1 MREGDVLVSG
11 GTVVTSDSVFKADVL
26 VTGGRIA
33 KVGRNLLAG
42 GARVL
47 DATGLFVL
55 PGAID
60 GHVHMRDPGL
70 TEKEDFSS
78 GTAAAAAG
86 GVTTVL
92 EMPNTL
98 PPVESVQR
106 LLEKKEILS
115 PKAIVD
121 FGLYAVLHD
130 GNASEV
136 VGIAMAGAVGFKA
149 FMGPTTGNIPPPSD
163 ASIFESLS
171 ALRPLGVPI
180 AFHAENQSMITY
192 YTDKVRAT
200 GRMDPKAHCD
210 ARPPIC
216 ETEAVN
222 RVSFLA
228 SRSGGKAHIVHIST
242 GEAMRLVEEHRA
254 RGASITCETNPQY
267 LSMTEEDMARLG
279 GLGKIN
285 PPLRTEADRNALWDG
300 IANGMVECIGSDHAP
315 HLVSEKLGTNIWDV
329 PSGFIGVETL
339 LPIMLDFVSQ
349 GKISLQ
355 RVVTLLSRNPARL
368 YGIAERKGEIKE
380 GADGDLAIVDL
391 TQERIIRADL
401 LHSKQKVTPFEGR
414 KVRATIKHTIVRGN
428 VVYDGEVLAPAGE
441 WVRPSWADATS

>member
-1 MREGDVLVSG
+1 MRGADVLVSG
-11 GTVVTSDSVFKADVL
+11 GTVVTPDSVFKGDIL
-26 VTGGRIA
+26 VTGGRIV
-33 KVGRNLLAG
+33 KVGMDLTAG

-98 PPVESVQR
+98 PPVESVWR

-115 PKAIVD
+115 PKAVVD

-130 GNASEV
+130 GNASEA
-136 VGIAMAGAVGFKA
+136 VGIATAGAVGFKA

-171 ALRPLGVPI
+171 ALRPLGVPV
-180 AFHAENQSMITY
+180 AFHAENQSMVNY
-192 YTDKVRAT
+192 YTDKVRAS
-200 GRMDPKAHCD
+200 GRMDPRAHCD

-222 RVSFLA
+222 RVLFLA
-228 SRSGGKAHIVHIST
+228 SRSRGKAHIVHIST
-242 GEAMRLVEEHRA
+242 AEAVRLVEENRA
-254 RGASITCETNPQY
+254 RGTAVTCETCPQY
-267 LSMTEEDMARLG
+267 LSLTEEDMARLG

-285 PPLRTEADRNALWDG
+285 PPLRGEADRNALWDG
-300 IANGMVECIGSDHAP
+300 IANGVVECIGSDHAP
-315 HLVSEKLGTNIWDV
+315 HLVAEKLGTNIWEV

-339 LPIMLDFVSQ
+339 LPIMLDFA
-349 GKISLQ
+349 GKGRISLQ
-355 RVVTLLSRNPARL
+355 RVAALLSRNPAKL
-368 YGIAERKGEIKE
+368 YGIERKGEIKE
-380 GADGDLAIVDL
+380 GADGDLAVVDL
-391 TQERIIRADL
+391 TQERTIRADL

-414 KVRATIKHTIVRGN
+414 KVRATIKYTIVRGN

-441 WVRPSWADATS
+441 WVKPRWADASA